1 MKACCK
7 RWRSV
12 GSVIFPVLCLLRRP
26 SGSNGRE
33 LAAAFGHLCAVHASY
48 WDRDWRREHRG
59 LGRYP
64 EHHLW
69 AAVQGYMDLY
79 DAAEPTD

>member
-1 MKACCK
+1 M
-7 RWRSV
+7 
-12 GSVIFPVLCLLRRP
+12 LRALAERRLGDLP
-26 SGSNGRE
+26 RVMPPPEAQWEQRARE

-48 WDRDWRREHRG
+48 WDRDWHREHRG